1 MRISDWSSDV
11 CASDLLRPFERLL
24 IETTGLA
31 DPAPILHTLMAD
43 PVVGSHYR
51 LDGVVTTVDAV
62 NGDSTL
68 DNHEESVRQAAMAD
82 RLLLTKTDLVADPV
96 SKRDLERLRE
106 RLKAPN
112 PGAPIQ
118 EVRDGEADPK
128 TLFEAGLWNPE
139 TKSPDVVRWLREEAY
154 HAVQHVHDHTHDHD
168 NTDNDHDHH
177 HD

>member
-82 RLLLTKTDLVADPV
+82 RLLLTKTDLVADPM
-96 SKRDLERLRE
+96 SNSDPERLQNGS
-106 RLKAPN
+106 APCRATRCRY
-112 PGAPIQ
+112 G
-118 EVRDGEADPK
+118 
-128 TLFEAGLWNPE
+128 
-139 TKSPDVVRWLREEAY
+139 
-154 HAVQHVHDHTHDHD
+154 
-168 NTDNDHDHH
+168 
-177 HD
+177 

>member
-82 RLLLTKTDLVADPV
+82 RLRSEEHTSELQSLMRISYAVFCLKKKKRPLTRKQNITYKLN
-96 SKRDLERLRE
+96 S
-106 RLKAPN
+106 
-112 PGAPIQ
+112 
-118 EVRDGEADPK
+118 
-128 TLFEAGLWNPE
+128 
-139 TKSPDVVRWLREEAY
+139 
-154 HAVQHVHDHTHDHD
+154 
-168 NTDNDHDHH
+168 
-177 HD
+177 